1 MEVQKPSVR
10 HIIFRTEE
18 KNRDAKIRNQIN
30 LEVKLRDKCGNV
42 ILRARFYIALG
53 FSILRETIRYLK
65 YGEQALPEAV
75 KIVTRLFLH
84 VGEIELST
92 EDLFKGQV
100 TKNKLKDVRVVTS
113 LRFVMLRAK
122 STCMPR
128 RAKITMKRKSRS
140 NSEAIDCIEFNKE
153 ATKFDSDLQY
163 LQAVG

>member
-1 MEVQKPSVR
+1 MQECN
-10 HIIFRTEE
+10 FA
-18 KNRDAKIRNQIN
+18 NA
-30 LEVKLRDKCGNV
+30 
-42 ILRARFYIALG
+42 ILQNCARVSF
-53 FSILRETIRYLK
+53 LREMIRYLK

-84 VGEIELST
+84 VTEIELST

-100 TKNKLKDVRVVTS
+100 TKNKLKGVRYVV
-113 LRFVMLRAK
+113 LWMLHAK

-140 NSEAIDCIEFNKE
+140 NNEAIDCIEFNKE

-163 LQAVG
+163 LQTEG